1 MPTKKKPTTISK
13 TETVETDTPT
23 DLQNTPTDIVAF
35 DYSAVDDDTAQYLRK
50 ATERIANSYADI
62 GATLA
67 EAQERLAGNN
77 QYDGLFEKWYSALG
91 MSKTTVYSYI
101 RIFKFRKNMLMSSCD
116 VSHDQSRIER
126 FDNLPM
132 KLQADI
138 SSPSAPAEAVNA
150 VLSGDIKSH
159 KDYIA
164 MKKRLDELQTDVEN
178 LTEENNRLICKKI
191 DLEEECD
198 ELRIENKQL
207 RKRPADTVIVTSSAS
222 DDLDRA
228 FDNDPTPAP
237 ANNLR
242 FDQLK
247 DFFEDSYERA
257 YNELRTLYH
266 FAKDTYPGDIR
277 EYAETRITDLKGY
290 IENLD
295 ALYFD
300 KDED

>member
-1 MPTKKKPTTISK
+1 MPTKKKLTTISK
-13 TETVETDTPT
+13 TETVD
-23 DLQNTPTDIVAF
+23 NTAVF
-35 DYSAVDDDTAQYLRK
+35 DYSSLDADTADFLRK
-50 ATERIANSYADI
+50 ATERIARNVLTIMSSQAEI
-62 GATLA
+62 GAILI
-67 EAQERLAGNN
+67 EAHNRLANHYHG
-77 QYDGLFEKWYSALG
+77 GFEKWYTSLG
-91 MSKTTVYSYI
+91 MSKSSVNRLI
-101 RIFKFRKNMLMSSCD
+101 QVHEFRENLLRSSQLGQLTD
-116 VSHDQSRIER
+116 NPLDL
-126 FDNLPM
+126 FDNLP
-132 KLQADI
+132 KTLQADI
-138 SSPSAPAEAVNA
+138 SSPSAPAKAVNA

-164 MKKRLDELQTDVEN
+164 MKKRLDELQADVEN
-178 LTEENNRLICKKI
+178 LTEENNRLICENS
-191 DLEEECD
+191 DLEEERND
-198 ELRIENKQL
+198 LQAENKQL
-207 RKRPADTVIVTSSAS
+207 RERPVDTVIVTSSAS

-228 FDNDPTPAP
+228 FNNDPTPAP
-237 ANNLR
+237 ASNLR

>member
-1 MPTKKKPTTISK
+1 MLTKKKSTTISK
-13 TETVETDTPT
+13 TETVD
-23 DLQNTPTDIVAF
+23 NTAVF
-35 DYSAVDDDTAQYLRK
+35 DYSMLDADTADFLHK
-50 ATERIANSYADI
+50 ATTKIANSYADI
-62 GATLA
+62 GAVLA
-67 EAQERLAGNN
+67 EAQERLANN
-77 QYDGLFEKWYSALG
+77 KNGVFEKWCTSLG
-91 MSKTTVYSYI
+91 MPKRTAYRFIQIHEYRKT
-101 RIFKFRKNMLMSSCD
+101 MLISCQNGTI
-116 VSHDQSRIER
+116 SGNELEI
-126 FDNLPM
+126 FDNLP
-132 KLQADI
+132 KTLQADI

-178 LTEENNRLICKKI
+178 LTEENNRLICENS
-191 DLEEECD
+191 DLEEERND
-198 ELRIENKQL
+198 LQAENKQL
-207 RKRPADTVIVTSSAS
+207 RERPVDTVIVTSSAS

-266 FAKDTYPGDIR
+266 FAKDTYPSDIR
-277 EYAETRITDLKGY
+277 EYAETRITDLKNY